1 MSYNVKNYNSQC
13 GDKTFIGGEITIL
26 SSGKLKIENGAT
38 VEGLKT
44 EGYTLPPA
52 GEAIGGVKQIPSQA
66 DSSAT
71 TISALKTDFN
81 NLLAKFRAAGIMA
94 VEVAE

>member
-26 SSGKLKIENGAT
+26 SSGKIKVENGAT
-38 VEGLKT
+38 VEGLQT

-52 GEAIGGVKQIPSQA
+52 GEAMGGVKQIPSQV

-71 TISALKTDFN
+71 TISAIKTDFN
-81 NLLAKFRAAGIMA
+81 ALLAKLREAGIMA
-94 VEVAE
+94 METAN